1 MILKDMLDL
10 VCRMESNVLIVE
22 GDYGN
27 TELFKGSISEVPYI
41 FINREVEWY
50 DISMRLSLTENVD
63 KDWEPIMEPYL
74 TFCIKCF
81 IPSIG

>member
-10 VCRMESNVLIVE
+10 VWRMESDVLIVK
-22 GDYGN
+22 GDYGK

-41 FINREVEWY
+41 FINSEVEWY
-50 DISMRLSLTENVD
+50 DIFMRPSLKGGVD
-63 KDWEPIMEPYL
+63 EDGEPIMESYL